1 MAIKLIKYL
10 LEVKEMIIDEL
21 IKNFKDK
28 NITVNKKRE
37 DVFQQECKETYVSK
51 KRKKKKKK

>member
-1 MAIKLIKYL
+1 
-10 LEVKEMIIDEL
+10 MIVDEL

-37 DVFQQECKETYVSK
+37 DVFVQDHKENYVSR
-51 KRKKKKKK
+51 KRKEKK